1 MESKTLTAKERKELK
16 KKVHKED
23 VKLFVGKNGVTES
36 LIEEVNNLL
45 DKYELI
51 KIKIQKNFSEDK
63 EGIIK
68 EIIDKTGASYVMD
81 IGNIF
86 SIYREN
92 PDKDK

>member
-36 LIEEVNNLL
+36 LIEEVNILL

-63 EGIIK
+63 DEIIK

-81 IGNIF
+81 IGNVF

-92 PDKDK
+92 PDMD

>member
-1 MESKTLTAKERKELK
+1 MENKKLTAKARKELK

-36 LIEEVNNLL
+36 LIEEVNILL

-51 KIKIQKNFSEDK
+51 KIKIQKNISEDK
-63 EGIIK
+63 DEIIK

-81 IGNIF
+81 IGNVF

-92 PDKDK
+92 PDMD

>member
-81 IGNIF
+81 IGNVF